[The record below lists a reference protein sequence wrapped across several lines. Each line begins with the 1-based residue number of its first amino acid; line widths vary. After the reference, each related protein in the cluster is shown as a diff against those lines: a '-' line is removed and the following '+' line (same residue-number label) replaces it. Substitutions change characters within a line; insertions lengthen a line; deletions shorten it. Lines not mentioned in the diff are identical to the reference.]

1 MQSKATSAMPFLM
14 VVRAFIRRSPA
25 RMAVIIAVLLYGLT
39 VAMVP
44 TALNMGA
51 ISSIVMFTL
60 LLSFASAGQTIVLIG
75 GGLDFTV
82 GAVMSTAGILTVMIM
97 QGQDGRF
104 VQAFAVVMI
113 MSVAV
118 GLLNGL
124 CTVKIGLPA
133 LIVTLAISN
142 VVTRL
147 QYVFTQGSPTGYAAP
162 AFIRT
167 VTYRY
172 FGYVPS
178 LILYALIVFPLV
190 FYILNRSRYGR
201 QLFLVGNNAIAARLT
216 GINVNRVK
224 ILSYVISA
232 MFAGFTGMLAAA
244 YMTRAQCQMFDDY
257 AYNSLIAVIVGGT
270 AFSGGVGTYTGTIAG
285 SLLMVVL
292 TNMLTA
298 LFLPQPIR
306 NLVMGGI
313 MVLLLLMYNRKKPV
327 RQ

>member
-1 MQSKATSAMPFLM
+1 MQNSAAASMPFSM
-14 VVRAFIRRSPA
+14 KVRSFVRQSPA
-25 RMAVIIAVLLYGLT
+25 RMAVIIAILLYGLT
-39 VAMVP
+39 VLMVP

-51 ISSIVMFTL
+51 ISSIIMLTL

-82 GAVMSTAGILTVMIM
+82 GAVMSTSAIITVNIM
-97 QGQDGRF
+97 NNQDGMF
-104 VQAFAVVMI
+104 LPAFAAVML
-113 MSVAV
+113 MAVTV
-118 GLLNGL
+118 GLINGF

-142 VVTRL
+142 VISRL
-147 QYVFTQGSPTGYAAP
+147 QYVFTQGSPTGYAGP
-162 AFIRT
+162 AFVST
-167 VTYRY
+167 VISRI
-172 FGYVPS
+172 FGHIPS
-178 LILYALIVFPLV
+178 LALYALIIFPLV
-190 FYILNRSRYGR
+190 FYILNKSRYGR
-201 QLFLVGNNAIAARLT
+201 QLYLVGNNATAAGLT

-232 MFAGFTGMLAAA
+232 MFAGFTGMLAAG
-244 YMTRAQCQMFDDY
+244 YMQRAQCQMFDDY

-285 SLLMVVL
+285 ALLMVVL

-306 NLVMGGI
+306 NIIMGVI
-313 MVLLLLMYNRKKPV
+313 MVLLLLFYNRKKAV